1 MKLPPAQGGQT
12 EGLAVGLSSSS
23 TDCSS
28 ASSSSS
34 ANRALLARA
43 ASALVGIKLNIV
55 LYAAVFSTDFL
66 EFGHLSLSHVLR
78 VEQSKLIV
86 FFQ

>member
-12 EGLAVGLSSSS
+12 EGLAVGISSSS

-43 ASALVGIKLNIV
+43 ASALAGIKLNIV

-66 EFGHLSLSHVLR
+66 DSAYSITLQVLSRKCCYDFALL
-78 VEQSKLIV
+78 
-86 FFQ
+86 